1 MYTLIVQ
8 NKYGQQMELTHNEA
22 YVIESIEG
30 LDPPEAVIN
39 TTRNANADG
48 SVYNSSYVDNR
59 QIIITLAI
67 NGPAE
72 SNRIQLYKYFKNKYP
87 VRLYYRNET
96 RDVYIDGYCK
106 NMQIE
111 FFNKKQIAQI
121 TVLCPEPFFNG
132 ANNTII
138 DFSSIT
144 SGFEFPF
151 SVEDPPGE
159 IEFSTINIEQEK
171 DLINMGDVE
180 TGFDIYLKANG
191 PVTNPTI
198 YNSETNEY
206 IKLNI
211 SMAEG
216 DTIFINTRNKQKTIQ
231 LTSNGVTTNII
242 GNLVNGS
249 TWFTLTPGDNLF
261 VITAETTPENLDA
274 YTVLT
279 DQFEGV

>member
-1 MYTLIVQ
+1 MYTLIAQ
-8 NKYGQQMELTHNEA
+8 NKYGQQIELTHNDA
-22 YVIESIEG
+22 YVIESIEV

-48 SVYNSSYVDNR
+48 SVFNSAYVNNR

-67 NGPAE
+67 NSPAE
-72 SNRIQLYKYFKNKYP
+72 VNRINLYKYFKNKYS
-87 VRLYYRNET
+87 VRLYYKNNT
-96 RDVYIDGYCK
+96 RDVCIDGYCK
-106 NMQIE
+106 DIQIS

-121 TVLCPEPFFNG
+121 TIICPSPFFNSVT
-132 ANNTII
+132 NEVIE
-138 DFSSIT
+138 FT
-144 SGFEFPF
+144 SVHNAFEFPF
-151 SVEDPPGE
+151 SIETPPGE
-159 IEFSTINIEQEK
+159 IEFSTINLEEEK
-171 DLINMGDVE
+171 DIINSGDVE
-180 TGFDIYLKANG
+180 TGFSIYLKARG

-206 IKLNI
+206 IKLSI
-211 SMAEG
+211 TMAEG
-216 DTIFINTRNKQKTIQ
+216 DVIFINTRKKQKTIQ

-261 VITAETTPENLDA
+261 IVTAEAMLENLDA
-274 YTVLT
+274 YVVIT

>member
-1 MYTLIVQ
+1 MYTLIAQ
-8 NKYGQQMELTHNEA
+8 NKYGQQMELTHNDA

-30 LDPPEAVIN
+30 IDPPEAVIN

-48 SVYNSSYVDNR
+48 SVFNSSYVNNR

-72 SNRIQLYKYFKNKYP
+72 ANRINLYKYFKNKYP
-87 VRLYYRNET
+87 VRLYYQNKT

-106 NMQIE
+106 NIQIE

-121 TVLCPEPFFNG
+121 TILCPEPFFNG
-132 ANNTII
+132 SSNTVIE
-138 DFSSIT
+138 FSSVE
-144 SGFEFPF
+144 SLFQFPF

-159 IEFSTINIEQEK
+159 IEFSTINLEEEK
-171 DLINMGDVE
+171 DLVNTGDVE
-180 TGFDIYLKANG
+180 TGFSIYLKARG

-211 SMAEG
+211 TMAEG
-216 DTIFINTRNKQKTIQ
+216 DVIFINTRKKQKTIQ

-261 VITAETTPENLDA
+261 IVTAEAMLENLDA
-274 YTVLT
+274 YVVIT